1 MSAFG
6 AKPSP
11 FGGGAQQQQQGNSPF
26 GAKPSPF
33 GAKPSPFGGGAQQQQ
48 QGNSAFGAKPS
59 PFGAKPSPFGG
70 QQQQQQQQ
78 QQASGPFGA
87 KPSPFGAKPSPFG
100 TKPSPFA
107 SSASTTTAS
116 QSPFGQQGFSPFT
129 RASASSAFPRTS
141 TFPNTSNAATLQTA
155 PYQTQMSAPYQM
167 QFPQQYS
174 IQKFGDDRDYI
185 ITKLNHLQA
194 QCGTGSYLVCSQL
207 GQPWQKVS
215 VEEENEYNL
224 FKASLLR
231 SRGRWEQKGW
241 GRKRRRKK
249 ERRVCACVC
258 VPVCV
263 CVCLCVCVCEC
274 VCVPV
279 CVRVCE
285 RREVESARTMSHT
298 NTLLPT
304 PPHQLWLVNVN
315 AVQEVVYNVI
325 PRSSDA
331 EGRIG
336 LRAVGDVDTIRSLRE
351 EIEAHIKDSVLGLG
365 TPYIVEVDTTRPMHD
380 GW

>member
-1 MSAFG
+1 M
-6 AKPSP
+6 
-11 FGGGAQQQQQGNSPF
+11 
-26 GAKPSPF
+26 
-33 GAKPSPFGGGAQQQQ
+33 
-48 QGNSAFGAKPS
+48 
-59 PFGAKPSPFGG
+59 
-70 QQQQQQQQ
+70 
-78 QQASGPFGA
+78 
-87 KPSPFGAKPSPFG
+87 
-100 TKPSPFA
+100 
-107 SSASTTTAS
+107 
-116 QSPFGQQGFSPFT
+116 
-129 RASASSAFPRTS
+129 
-141 TFPNTSNAATLQTA
+141 
-155 PYQTQMSAPYQM
+155 
-167 QFPQQYS
+167 
-174 IQKFGDDRDYI
+174 
-185 ITKLNHLQA
+185 
-194 QCGTGSYLVCSQL
+194 
-207 GQPWQKVS
+207 
-215 VEEENEYNL
+215 
-224 FKASLLR
+224 
-231 SRGRWEQKGW
+231 
-241 GRKRRRKK
+241 
-249 ERRVCACVC
+249 C